1 MAIIAALESVARGQC
16 RQLLLLLPPGS
27 AKSTYTSKLFPAWWL
42 ARNPGSSV
50 IAASHT
56 AGLAADFGRN
66 VRDLV
71 EEHSA
76 RLNLRLRLDAR
87 ATQRFL
93 TDKGG
98 EYFAIGVHGAV
109 TGRRADLAIID
120 DPVRSLA
127 DAESATSREHLW
139 NWFRTEL
146 VTRMKPH
153 GRIVVAMTRW
163 HSDDLAGRL
172 IAQQGWKVLRLPAL
186 AEPGDFLGR
195 IEGEALWPE
204 WEDRA
209 ALLLKQSSLGERHFS
224 ALFQQTPLRAQG
236 QLFDITR
243 IRTVDRLPMGCAAR
257 AWDLAATA
265 GGSGNPDWTVGLKL
279 LRDEA
284 GMFFV
289 DDVIRMRG
297 PPADVVDAI
306 RTAAAQD
313 GQNVVIGLPRDPGQA
328 GHTQVLFL
336 TQALAGY
343 RVHSS
348 PETGAKGVRAM
359 PVAAQAA
366 AGNLS
371 IRRAPWN
378 ADFLNELADFPSG
391 PKDDQV
397 DALSRAFMMLLG
409 PTAPARFASLD
420 FFAR

>member
-1 MAIIAALESVARGQC
+1 M
-16 RQLLLLLPPGS
+16 LLLLPPGS

-42 ARNPGSSV
+42 ARNPGSAI

-76 RLNLRLRLDAR
+76 RLNLRLRPDAR

-127 DAESATSREHLW
+127 DAESAASREHLW

-146 VTRMKPH
+146 TTRMKPR

-163 HSDDLAGRL
+163 HADDLAGRL
-172 IAQQGWKVLRLPAL
+172 IAQQGWTVLRLPAL

-195 IEGEALWPE
+195 AEGEALWPE
-204 WEDRA
+204 WEDKA
-209 ALLLKQSSLGERHFS
+209 ALLIKQVSLGERHFS
-224 ALFQQTPLRAQG
+224 ALFQQMPLRAQG
-236 QLFDITR
+236 QLFDVARVR
-243 IRTVDRLPMGCAAR
+243 IVDRVPNGYTAR
-257 AWDLAATA
+257 AWDLAATG

-279 LRDEA
+279 VRDSA

-289 DDVIRMRG
+289 DDIIRLRG

-306 RTAAAQD
+306 KVAAAQD
-313 GQNVVIGLPRDPGQA
+313 GPDVIIGLPRDPGQA

-343 RVHSS
+343 RVQSS
-348 PETGAKGVRAM
+348 PETGAKSVRAM
-359 PVAAQAA
+359 PVAAQTA

-378 ADFLNELADFPSG
+378 AAFLDELAEFPSG
-391 PKDDQV
+391 SKDDQV
-397 DALSRAFMMLLG
+397 DDLSRAFMMLLG
-409 PTAPARFASLD
+409 PTASARFASMD